1 MKSIHED
8 IKAGQFKPMYLLY
21 GEEAYLKR
29 QYKDKLRDALLP
41 AGDTMNYSCF
51 RGKEAAAGMLIDLS
65 ETLPFFADR
74 RVIVVEDSGLFKHGG
89 EALAEYLTAPSPT
102 TVFVFAE
109 SEVDKR
115 SRLYKAV
122 QKNGRAV
129 EFVVQEEGTLKRW
142 ILGLLKKE
150 EKQITEQALH
160 LFLEKTGSDMENIRK
175 ELEKLL
181 CYTLQKD
188 CILPEDV
195 EAICTQRISNKIF
208 DMINAIADKRQK
220 QALHLYYDLL
230 ALKEP
235 PMRILFLIARQ
246 FNLLLQVKEL
256 KRKGYDN
263 KTISTKTGLHSFVV
277 GKYAAQ
283 AGKFR
288 TADLKR
294 AVTACVE
301 AEEAV
306 KTGRMEDRLSVELL
320 IVAYS

>member
-41 AGDTMNYSCF
+41 EGDTMNYSCF

-89 EALAEYLTAPSPT
+89 EALAEYLAAPSPT

-195 EAICTQRISNKIF
+195 EVICTQRISNKIF